1 MTWSPEN
8 MTGIDAA
15 SSPFHR
21 ENLALPVKQ
30 KQYQLK
36 FTGMLNFS
44 STSNSFSKSQI
55 SLDERKLLKLHFV
68 KKNLLHVSIK
78 FEIQTGNQY

>member
-1 MTWSPEN
+1 

-30 KQYQLK
+30 KQHQLK
-36 FTGMLNFS
+36 FMLNLS
-44 STSNSFSKSQI
+44 STRNSFSIIQRALYK
-55 SLDERKLLKLHFV
+55 RKLLKLHFV
-68 KKNLLHVSIK
+68 VFENKLENVVTCIKKNLK
-78 FEIQTGNQY
+78 IQTGNQY

>member
-1 MTWSPEN
+1 

-30 KQYQLK
+30 KQHQLK
-36 FTGMLNFS
+36 FMLNLS
-44 STSNSFSKSQI
+44 STRIQRALYK
-55 SLDERKLLKLHFV
+55 RKLLKLHFV
-68 KKNLLHVSIK
+68 V
-78 FEIQTGNQY
+78 FENKLENVVTCINKILKIQTGNQY